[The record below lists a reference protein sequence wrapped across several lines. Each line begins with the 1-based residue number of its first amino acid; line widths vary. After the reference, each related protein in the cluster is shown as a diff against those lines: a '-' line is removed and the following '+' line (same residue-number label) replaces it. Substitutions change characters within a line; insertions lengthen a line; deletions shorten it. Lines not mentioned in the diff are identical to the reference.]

1 MKYLF
6 LIAIFCSFF
15 IAIPN
20 IIYSQEENNNNAP
33 NFFLDCEECDFIFV
47 RQKLPFISFVRDP
60 KLADVHLLVSHSDTG
75 SGGKKFFLN
84 FIGLGKFEGQ
94 DYQYEFIAGQSDTD
108 DDIRNG
114 LLNFLKVGILPYY
127 SKTKFFKELEIDIKE
142 KSDKTTIKLQDDPW
156 KKWVFQIESGGE
168 FQKEESQNE
177 YSLRTE
183 IRSDKITDAWK
194 TRMEASYEIN
204 RENYFD
210 DGERITNNQDEKQI
224 QANFIKSLNSRWSL
238 GMFAEYSANTYLNIS
253 NSFSFDGAVEYNFYS
268 WEESNRRV
276 FSLAYAAGFNS
287 FDYKKETI
295 FGKMNDY
302 LPFEATRIRLEL
314 VQPWGT
320 VETSLEGRHFF
331 NDFSKYRLTLDS
343 EFSVRLT
350 KQLSVYSEIASEIIH
365 DQLYLPKGDS
375 SVEDLLLKRRKLATT
390 YEISG
395 EIGIRFTFGSAF
407 NNVVNERF

>member
-1 MKYLF
+1 
-6 LIAIFCSFF
+6 
-15 IAIPN
+15 
-20 IIYSQEENNNNAP
+20 
-33 NFFLDCEECDFIFV
+33 
-47 RQKLPFISFVRDP
+47 
-60 KLADVHLLVSHSDTG
+60 
-75 SGGKKFFLN
+75 
-84 FIGLGKFEGQ
+84 
-94 DYQYEFIAGQSDTD
+94 
-108 DDIRNG
+108 
-114 LLNFLKVGILPYY
+114 
-127 SKTKFFKELEIDIKE
+127 
-142 KSDKTTIKLQDDPW
+142 
-156 KKWVFQIESGGE
+156 
-168 FQKEESQNE
+168 
-177 YSLRTE
+177 
-183 IRSDKITDAWK
+183 
-194 TRMEASYEIN
+194 MEASYEII

-224 QANFIKSLNSRWSL
+224 QANFIKSLSSRWSL

-287 FDYKKETI
+287 FDYRKETI

-395 EIGIRFTFGSAF
+395 EIGIL
-407 NNVVNERF
+407 